1 MSAPVVKL
9 VCDYFNLHIE
19 QQSPQGHLKYPLDLE
34 VIWNQVLPFCDI
46 LRQLKDL

>member
-1 MSAPVVKL
+1 MQARIVKL
-9 VCDYFNLHIE
+9 VCDNFNLHIE

-34 VIWNQVLPFCDI
+34 VIWIQVLPYCAI